1 MWPVGRS
8 VWIALFP
15 SVEHMMCTPSWQVLK
30 VLADAVRQASR
41 LESGFVGTEHLL
53 IALADSIGRGRRL
66 GVRSVRALAM
76 AGDWTGDD
84 GGAAV
89 SGPDVTALMRT
100 ARHHTHIEPALPVSC
115 ALDGC
120 LRAAIAEAGD
130 GVLTTTHLSVAL
142 LSLPSGRAAD
152 LFGVLRVD
160 VEATV
165 EAVRK
170 AAAPEDASAVWLL
183 RQAGALVGESG
194 SGTMRWLTRFVL
206 RRQST
211 GGPVLNVVRMEAE
224 RLAVAAGRQETAAD
238 LVAAVLAVDHQ
249 LTAAGRRLRPEFS
262 SGGAAALRAAGV
274 DPATLPAATGAGI
287 ERFIEGAKLVAAR
300 RGDDVVGTA
309 HLLVA
314 VRDDLLDPV
323 GRALRDL
330 GVET

>member
-1 MWPVGRS
+1 MR
-8 VWIALFP
+8 IALFP
-15 SVEHMMCTPSWQVLK
+15 SVEHMTCTPSWQVLK

-66 GVRSVRALAM
+66 GVKSVRARAM
-76 AGDWTGDD
+76 AGGWTGDD

-100 ARHHTHIEPALPVSC
+100 AHHHTHTESVTHSESVLPVSR

-142 LSLPSGRAAD
+142 LSLPSGRAAE

-160 VEATV
+160 VEATI

-170 AAAPEDASAVWLL
+170 AAEPEDGSAVWLL
-183 RQAGALVGESG
+183 RQAGALEGESG
-194 SGTMRWLTRFVL
+194 SGTMRWLARLVL

-211 GGPVLNVVRMEAE
+211 GGPVLNVVRMEAT

-238 LVAAVLAVDHQ
+238 LVAAVLVVDHQ
-249 LTAAGRRLRPEFS
+249 VTASGRRLRPEFS

-300 RGDDVVGTA
+300 RGEAVGTA

-323 GRALRDL
+323 GRVLRDL
-330 GVET
+330 AVET

>member
-1 MWPVGRS
+1 MN
-8 VWIALFP
+8 
-15 SVEHMMCTPSWQVLK
+15 CTPSWQVVK
-30 VLADAVRQASR
+30 VLAAAVRRTSR
-41 LESGFVGTEHLL
+41 LESGFVGTENLL

-66 GVRSVRALAM
+66 GVKSVRARAM
-76 AGDWTGDD
+76 ARDRTGDD
-84 GGAAV
+84 GGVAE
-89 SGPDVTALMRT
+89 SDPDVTALMRT
-100 ARHHTHIEPALPVSC
+100 AHHHTHVESVLPVSR

-142 LSLPSGRAAD
+142 LSSASGRAAD
-152 LFGVLRVD
+152 LFRVLRVD
-160 VEATV
+160 VEATI

-170 AAAPEDASAVWLL
+170 AAEPEDAPAVWLL
-183 RQAGALVGESG
+183 RQAGAVAGESG
-194 SGTMRWLTRFVL
+194 GGGRMRWLTRFVM
-206 RRQST
+206 RRKSM
-211 GGPVLNVVRMEAE
+211 GGPVLTVVRMEAK

-274 DPATLPAATGAGI
+274 GPAALPAATGAGI
-287 ERFIEGAKLVAAR
+287 ERFVEGAKLVAAQ
-300 RGDDVVGTA
+300 RGDDVVNTA

-323 GRALRDL
+323 GRVLRGL
-330 GVET
+330 AVEM

>member
-1 MWPVGRS
+1 MAW
-8 VWIALFP
+8 
-15 SVEHMMCTPSWQVLK
+15 TPSWQVLK

-41 LESGFVGTEHLL
+41 LESGVVGTEHLL

-66 GVRSVRALAM
+66 GVKSVRAQAM
-76 AGDWTGDD
+76 AGDWTGDE
-84 GGAAV
+84 GGAAE
-89 SGPDVTALMRT
+89 SDPDVIALMRT
-100 ARHHTHIEPALPVSC
+100 AHHHTHLESVLPVSR

-120 LRAAIAEAGD
+120 VRAAIAEAGD
-130 GVLTTTHLSVAL
+130 GVLTTTHLAVAL

-160 VEATV
+160 VEATI

-170 AAAPEDASAVWLL
+170 AAEPEDAPAVWLL

-194 SGTMRWLTRFVL
+194 SGTLRWLTRFFL

-211 GGPVLNVVRMEAE
+211 GGPVLNVVRMEAK

-274 DPATLPAATGAGI
+274 DPAALPAATGAGI

-309 HLLVA
+309 HLVVA

-323 GRALRDL
+323 GRALRGL
-330 GVET
+330 AVET

>member
-1 MWPVGRS
+1 MTS
-8 VWIALFP
+8 
-15 SVEHMMCTPSWQVLK
+15 TPSWQVLK
-30 VLADAVRQASR
+30 VLADAARQASR

-66 GVRSVRALAM
+66 GVKSVRAQAV
-76 AGDWTGDD
+76 AGGWTGDD

-89 SGPDVTALMRT
+89 SGPEVTALMRI
-100 ARHHTHIEPALPVSC
+100 AHHHTHVEPVLPVSC

-120 LRAAIAEAGD
+120 LRSAIAEAGD

-142 LSLPSGRAAD
+142 LSLPSGRAAE

-160 VEATV
+160 VEATI

-170 AAAPEDASAVWLL
+170 AAEPEDASAVWLL
-183 RQAGALVGESG
+183 RQAGALEGESG
-194 SGTMRWLTRFVL
+194 SGTMRWLARFVL

-211 GGPVLNVVRMEAE
+211 GGPVLNVVRMEAN

-249 LTAAGRRLRPEFS
+249 LTAAGWRLRPELS

-300 RGDDVVGTA
+300 RGEVVGTA

-323 GRALRDL
+323 GRVLRDL
-330 GVET
+330 AVET